1 MTMVLA
7 FAVATLTG
15 FLFSAALGARSF
27 FGLALSTYVITSA
40 LIVLEIEI
48 LSAFRA
54 VTEGKVLGAEALVL
68 MVAALTLR
76 AAKKPARLRFP
87 RSVVTVARG
96 EPLVA
101 VLLAVVVAAMGYEL
115 ALALLTP
122 PNNWDSLSYHLSRAA
137 AWYQHGGV
145 SYVQSHTERENAN
158 PDNAEIL
165 VLYTFLFAHDDSLR
179 GLLAMARP
187 VCVDARDL
195 RGRPTCR
202 FDGRPGALRQPALRM
217 SRAGCASIRHDPE
230 RSARRIVPRDVAAF
244 LAGAE
249 APRLPLAALAFG
261 LAVGT
266 KFTAVYAVPALVP
279 IAASLLA
286 RRQRAPL
293 ILYCCVA
300 VGVLGSLAYVLNLV
314 HTGSLLGAASATRG
328 LHRHSLA
335 GFARTVGGVLIDVVL
350 DFRLAPGLRR
360 DEDSSYFGLLGF
372 ALVLPV
378 IVLTVRRWA
387 HGHASRLEVS
397 LAAALPLYLL
407 TLAAANTYNQFLGR
421 FLITPVALTAPLFA
435 TVLKY
440 RRYAAVV
447 GAVAMQTLATS
458 LLFDHAK
465 PSGFFGTTSIW
476 GMTRAEAQSVQRPA
490 MRPVLEALDRR
501 VPPNARVGYVLGSDD
516 WDYPLYGRRL
526 TRRLV
531 KLDPHRAFG
540 EATSAGLEWQLVR
553 QRLVGPAP
561 PGWQVQRFQA
571 SRLAL
576 LQRRT

>member
-1 MTMVLA
+1 M
-7 FAVATLTG
+7 
-15 FLFSAALGARSF
+15 
-27 FGLALSTYVITSA
+27 
-40 LIVLEIEI
+40 
-48 LSAFRA
+48 
-54 VTEGKVLGAEALVL
+54 
-68 MVAALTLR
+68 
-76 AAKKPARLRFP
+76 
-87 RSVVTVARG
+87 
-96 EPLVA
+96 
-101 VLLAVVVAAMGYEL
+101 
-115 ALALLTP
+115 
-122 PNNWDSLSYHLSRAA
+122 
-137 AWYQHGGV
+137 
-145 SYVQSHTERENAN
+145 
-158 PDNAEIL
+158 
-165 VLYTFLFAHDDSLR
+165 
-179 GLLAMARP
+179 
-187 VCVDARDL
+187 
-195 RGRPTCR
+195 
-202 FDGRPGALRQPALRM
+202 
-217 SRAGCASIRHDPE
+217 
-230 RSARRIVPRDVAAF
+230 
-244 LAGAE
+244 
-249 APRLPLAALAFG
+249 PLAALAFG

-279 IAASLLA
+279 IAASLLT

-300 VGVLGSLAYVLNLV
+300 VGVFGSLAYVLNLV
-314 HTGSLLGAASATRG
+314 HTGSLLGAASATSG
-328 LHRHSLA
+328 LHQHSLA

-350 DFRLAPGLRR
+350 DFRLAPGLPP
-360 DEDSSYFGLLGF
+360 DEDSSYFGLLGL

-387 HGHASRLEVS
+387 HGHASRLELS
-397 LAAALPLYLL
+397 LAAAVPLYLL

-435 TVLKY
+435 TVLNY

-447 GAVAMQTLATS
+447 GAVAMLTLATS

-490 MRPVLEALDRR
+490 MRPVLQALDRR

-531 KLDPHRAFG
+531 KLDPHRTFA

-561 PGWQVQRFQA
+561 PGWQVQRFRA